1 MLEFPIKR
9 TIIIDDTKKKGR
21 GRKKKKDDGEKTI
34 INGTV
39 NLPQKKVLK
48 KMDPLPK
55 NAKNL
60 VIVESPAKAKTI
72 ERFLGT
78 EYKVMASR
86 GHLRDLPRNQ
96 FGVNIADHFAPTY
109 TNMFDKRKLIE
120 ELQDE
125 FIRSKKVYLATDPD
139 REGEAISW
147 HLAHLLDMN
156 PEEKCRVMFHE
167 ITKKA
172 VLAGMEEPG
181 VIDLQKVDA
190 QQARRVL
197 DRIVGYKLSPL
208 LWKKVCK
215 GLSAGRVQSVA
226 VRLICEREEE
236 IKAFVP
242 EEYWT
247 VSGTYR
253 TENGMMLTTELTKI
267 DGEKAKIDS
276 GDTAKQIAFD
286 LQWEERGEKNHE
298 PDCITKVEKR
308 KRRRQPQPPFT
319 TSTMQQECVSK
330 LNFGAKKTMM
340 LAQQLYEGLDIGEQG
355 HIGLITYMRTDS
367 TRINDDMIQSARE
380 FIVSTY
386 GKEYVPEKARIY
398 KTKQTSQDAHEAI
411 RPTSLELTPAKV
423 SDFLSKD
430 QLRLYTLIWNRFLA
444 SQMESAET
452 EHMTIAIISGIYE
465 LRAAGYKVLFKG
477 FTELYEDAK
486 KDKTLTEL
494 PHISPNTIVH
504 NTAVDPGQHFT
515 QPPARYTEASLIK
528 TLEEKGI
535 GRPSTYAPIMDTIQ
549 NRNYVEKKDKQF
561 IPTELGTIIVDLL
574 KKYFEQIINVG
585 FTAHMEEELDSIE
598 QGKDTYA
605 HVLTEFY
612 EIFKPEMDVA
622 EENMEK
628 VTVAG
633 QEAGQICELCG
644 SPMVYKFGRFG
655 KFLACSNFPDCR
667 NTKAI
672 VEDLGIT
679 CPKCGKGTLIK
690 RKSKRGRIFYGCSE
704 YPECDFVLWNQPVN
718 KKCSKCGSI
727 MTIKHY
733 KKGPD
738 KLFCSNAEC
747 ENHKKGEVVNEE

>member
-9 TIIIDDTKKKGR
+9 TIIIDDTKKKKR
-21 GRKKKKDDGEKTI
+21 GRKKKADGEKMI

-39 NLPQKKVLK
+39 NLPEKKPLK
-48 KMDPLPK
+48 KLDPLPK

-72 ERFLGT
+72 ERFLGS

-96 FGVNIADHFAPTY
+96 FGVNIEDGFTPSY
-109 TNMFDKRKLIE
+109 TNMWDKRKLIE
-120 ELQDE
+120 ELQNE
-125 FIRSKKVYLATDPD
+125 YVRSKKVYLATDPD

-147 HLAHLLDMN
+147 HLAHLLEMD
-156 PEEKCRVMFHE
+156 PKDTCRVMFHE
-167 ITKKA
+167 ITEKA
-172 VLAGMEEPG
+172 VLAGMQDPEP
-181 VIDLQKVDA
+181 IDLQKVDA

-247 VSGTYR
+247 VSGTYK
-253 TENGMMLTTELTKI
+253 TEDGQVLTTELVKI
-267 DGEKAKIDS
+267 HGEKAAIGD
-276 GDTAKQIAFD
+276 GDTAARIAAD
-286 LQWEERGEKNHE
+286 LQWEANGQDGHA
-298 PDCITKVEKR
+298 PDRITKVEKR
-308 KRRRQPQPPFT
+308 KRKRQPQPPFT

-340 LAQQLYEGLDIGEQG
+340 LAQQLYEGLDIGDRG
-355 HIGLITYMRTDS
+355 HVGLITYMRTDS
-367 TRINDDMIQSARE
+367 TRINDDMIQAARE
-380 FIVSTY
+380 FVTANY
-386 GKEYVPEKARIY
+386 GEEYIPPKPRVY
-398 KTKQTSQDAHEAI
+398 KTKQSSQDAHEAI
-411 RPTSLELTPAKV
+411 RPTSLELMPSVVAPY
-423 SDFLSKD
+423 LSRD
-430 QLRLYTLIWNRFLA
+430 QLRLYTLVWNRFLA
-444 SQMESAET
+444 SQMEAVET
-452 EHMTIAIISGIYE
+452 EHMAITIACDPYE

-477 FTELYEDAK
+477 FTELYEDTK
-486 KDKTLTEL
+486 KDKTLSEL
-494 PHISPNTIVH
+494 PHIEEGTLVH
-504 NTAVDPGQHFT
+504 NQTVEPIQHFT

-561 IPTELGTIIVDLL
+561 VPTELGVVIVDLL
-574 KKYFEQIINVG
+574 KKFFERIINVG
-585 FTAHMEEELDSIE
+585 FTAHMEEELDAIE
-598 QGKDTYA
+598 QGKDTYT
-605 HVLTEFY
+605 HVLQEFY
-612 EIFKPEMDVA
+612 DVFKPEMDVA
-622 EENMEK
+622 EEQMEK

-633 QEAGQICELCG
+633 QDSGQVCELCG
-644 SPMVYKFGRFG
+644 APMVYKFGRFG
-655 KFLACSNFPDCR
+655 KFLACSNFPECR

-690 RKSKRGRIFYGCSE
+690 RKSKRGRVFYGCSE
-704 YPECDFVLWNQPVN
+704 YPACDFVLWNQPVD
-718 KKCSKCGSI
+718 KKCPVCGSI
-727 MTIKHY
+727 MIVKHY

-738 KLFCSNAEC
+738 KIFCSNAEC

>member
-9 TIIIDDTKKKGR
+9 TIIIDDTKKKKR
-21 GRKKKKDDGEKTI
+21 GRKKKADGEKMI

-39 NLPQKKVLK
+39 NLPEKKPLK
-48 KMDPLPK
+48 KLDPLPK

-72 ERFLGT
+72 ERFLGS

-96 FGVNIADHFAPTY
+96 FGVNIEDGFTPSY
-109 TNMFDKRKLIE
+109 TNMWDKRKLIE
-120 ELQDE
+120 ELQNE
-125 FIRSKKVYLATDPD
+125 YVRSKKVYLATDPD

-147 HLAHLLDMN
+147 HLAHLLEMD
-156 PEEKCRVMFHE
+156 PKDTCRVMFHE
-167 ITKKA
+167 ITEKA
-172 VLAGMEEPG
+172 VHAGMQDPEP
-181 VIDLQKVDA
+181 IDLQKVDA

-247 VSGTYR
+247 VSGTYK
-253 TENGMMLTTELTKI
+253 TEDGQVLTTELVKI
-267 DGEKAKIDS
+267 HGEKAAIGD
-276 GDTAKQIAFD
+276 GDTAARIAAD
-286 LQWEERGEKNHE
+286 LQWEANGQDGHA
-298 PDCITKVEKR
+298 PDRITKVEKR
-308 KRRRQPQPPFT
+308 KRKRQPQPPFT

-340 LAQQLYEGLDIGEQG
+340 LAQQLYEGLDIGDRG
-355 HIGLITYMRTDS
+355 HVGLITYMRTDS
-367 TRINDDMIQSARE
+367 TRINDDMIQAARE
-380 FIVSTY
+380 FVTANY
-386 GKEYVPEKARIY
+386 GEEYIPPKPRVY
-398 KTKQTSQDAHEAI
+398 KTKQSSQDAHEAI
-411 RPTSLELTPAKV
+411 RPTSLELMPSVVAPY
-423 SDFLSKD
+423 LSRD
-430 QLRLYTLIWNRFLA
+430 QLRLYTLVWNRFLA
-444 SQMESAET
+444 SQMEAVET
-452 EHMTIAIISGIYE
+452 EHMAITITCAPYE

-477 FTELYEDAK
+477 FTELYEDTK
-486 KDKTLTEL
+486 KDKTLSEL
-494 PHISPNTIVH
+494 PHMEEGTLVH
-504 NTAVDPGQHFT
+504 NQTVEPIQHFT

-561 IPTELGTIIVDLL
+561 VPTELGVVIVDLL
-574 KKYFEQIINVG
+574 KKFFERIINVG
-585 FTAHMEEELDSIE
+585 FTAHMEEELDAIE
-598 QGKDTYA
+598 QGKDTYT
-605 HVLTEFY
+605 HVLQEFY
-612 EIFKPEMDVA
+612 DVFKPEMDVA
-622 EENMEK
+622 EEQMEK

-633 QEAGQICELCG
+633 QDSGQVCELCG
-644 SPMVYKFGRFG
+644 APMVYKFGRFG
-655 KFLACSNFPDCR
+655 KFLACSNFPECR

-690 RKSKRGRIFYGCSE
+690 RKSKRGRVFYGCSE
-704 YPECDFVLWNQPVN
+704 YPACDFVLWNQPVD
-718 KKCSKCGSI
+718 KKCPVCGSI
-727 MTIKHY
+727 MIVKHY

-738 KLFCSNAEC
+738 KIFCSNAEC

>member
-9 TIIIDDTKKKGR
+9 TIIIDDTKKKKR
-21 GRKKKKDDGEKTI
+21 GRKKKEDGEKMI

-39 NLPQKKVLK
+39 NLPEKKPLK
-48 KMDPLPK
+48 KLVPLPK

-72 ERFLGT
+72 ERFLGS

-96 FGVNIADHFAPTY
+96 FGVNIEDGFTPSY
-109 TNMFDKRKLIE
+109 TNMWDKRKLIE
-120 ELQDE
+120 ELQNE
-125 FIRSKKVYLATDPD
+125 YVRSKKVYLATDPD

-147 HLAHLLDMN
+147 HLAHLLEMD
-156 PEEKCRVMFHE
+156 PHDKCRVMFHE
-167 ITKKA
+167 ITEKA
-172 VLAGMEEPG
+172 VHVGMEDPEP
-181 VIDLQKVDA
+181 IDLQKVDA

-247 VSGTYR
+247 VSGTYK
-253 TENGMMLTTELTKI
+253 TEDGQMLTTELVKI
-267 DGEKAKIDS
+267 HGKKAVIAD
-276 GDTAKQIAFD
+276 GDTANQIAAD
-286 LQWEERGEKNHE
+286 LQWEHNGQVNHE
-298 PDCITKVEKR
+298 PDRITKVEKR
-308 KRRRQPQPPFT
+308 KRKRQPQPPFT

-340 LAQQLYEGLDIGEQG
+340 LAQQLYEGLDMGERG
-355 HIGLITYMRTDS
+355 HVGLITYMRTDS
-367 TRINDDMIQSARE
+367 TRINDDMIQAARE
-380 FIVSTY
+380 FVTANY
-386 GKEYVPEKARIY
+386 GDEYIPPQARVY
-398 KTKQTSQDAHEAI
+398 KTKQSSQDAHEAI
-411 RPTSLELTPAKV
+411 RPTSLEFTPSVVAPYV
-423 SDFLSKD
+423 SRD

-444 SQMESAET
+444 SQMEAVET
-452 EHMTIAIISGIYE
+452 EHMAITITCEPYE
-465 LRAAGYKVLFKG
+465 LRAAGYKVVFKG

-486 KDKTLTEL
+486 KDKTLSEL
-494 PHISPNTIVH
+494 PHIEQDTVVH
-504 NTAVDPGQHFT
+504 NQTVEPIQHFT

-561 IPTELGTIIVDLL
+561 VPTELGVVIVDLL
-574 KKYFEQIINVG
+574 KKFFERIINVG
-585 FTAHMEEELDSIE
+585 FTAHMEEELDAIE
-598 QGKDTYA
+598 QGKDTYQ
-605 HVLTEFY
+605 HVLQEFY
-612 EIFKPEMDVA
+612 DVFKPEMDVA
-622 EENMEK
+622 ETQMEK

-633 QEAGQICELCG
+633 QESGQVCELCG
-644 SPMVYKFGRFG
+644 APMVYKFGRFG
-655 KFLACSNFPDCR
+655 KFLACSNFPECR

-690 RKSKRGRIFYGCSE
+690 RKSKRGRVFYGCSE
-704 YPECDFVLWNQPVN
+704 YPACDFVLWNQPVD
-718 KKCSKCGSI
+718 KKCPQCGSI
-727 MTIKHY
+727 MIVKHY

-738 KLFCSNAEC
+738 KIFCSNAEC

>member
-9 TIIIDDTKKKGR
+9 TIIIDDTKKKKR
-21 GRKKKKDDGEKTI
+21 GRKKKADGEKMI

-39 NLPQKKVLK
+39 NLPEKKPLK
-48 KMDPLPK
+48 KLDPLPK

-72 ERFLGT
+72 ERFLGSD
-78 EYKVMASR
+78 YKVMASR

-96 FGVNIADHFAPTY
+96 FGVNIEDGFTPSY
-109 TNMFDKRKLIE
+109 TNMWDKRKLIE
-120 ELQDE
+120 ELQNE
-125 FIRSKKVYLATDPD
+125 YVRSKKVYLATDPD

-147 HLAHLLDMN
+147 HLAHLLEMD
-156 PEEKCRVMFHE
+156 PHDKCRVMFHE
-167 ITKKA
+167 ITEKA
-172 VLAGMEEPG
+172 VHAGMQDPEP
-181 VIDLQKVDA
+181 IDLQKVDA

-247 VSGTYR
+247 VSGTYQ
-253 TENGMMLTTELTKI
+253 TEDGQVLTTELVKI
-267 DGEKAKIDS
+267 DGEKAAIGD
-276 GDTAKQIAFD
+276 GDTATRIAAD
-286 LQWEERGEKNHE
+286 LQWEANGQEGHA
-298 PDCITKVEKR
+298 PDRITKVEKR
-308 KRRRQPQPPFT
+308 KRKRQPQPPFT

-340 LAQQLYEGLDIGEQG
+340 LAQQLYEGLDIGERG
-355 HIGLITYMRTDS
+355 HVGLITYMRTDS
-367 TRINDDMIQSARE
+367 TRINDDMIQAARE
-380 FIVSTY
+380 FVAANY
-386 GKEYVPEKARIY
+386 GEAYIPPKPRVY
-398 KTKQTSQDAHEAI
+398 KTKQSSQDAHEAI
-411 RPTSLELTPAKV
+411 RPTSLELTPSV
-423 SDFLSKD
+423 VTPYLSRD
-430 QLRLYTLIWNRFLA
+430 QLRLYTLVWNRFLA
-444 SQMESAET
+444 SQMEAVET
-452 EHMTIAIISGIYE
+452 EHMAITIACAPYE

-477 FTELYEDAK
+477 FTELYEDTK
-486 KDKTLTEL
+486 KDKTLSEL
-494 PHISPNTIVH
+494 PHIEEGTLVH
-504 NTAVDPGQHFT
+504 NQTVEPIQHFT

-561 IPTELGTIIVDLL
+561 VPTELGVVIVDLL
-574 KKYFEQIINVG
+574 KKFFERIINVG
-585 FTAHMEEELDSIE
+585 FTAHMEEELDAIE
-598 QGKDTYA
+598 QGNDTYT
-605 HVLTEFY
+605 HVLQEFY
-612 EIFKPEMDVA
+612 DVFKPEMDAA
-622 EENMEK
+622 EEQMEK

-633 QEAGQICELCG
+633 QDSGQVCELCG
-644 SPMVYKFGRFG
+644 APMVYKFGRFG
-655 KFLACSNFPDCR
+655 KFLACSNFPECR

-690 RKSKRGRIFYGCSE
+690 RKSKRGRVFYGCSE
-704 YPECDFVLWNQPVN
+704 YPECDFVLWNQPVD
-718 KKCSKCGSI
+718 KKCPVCGSI
-727 MTIKHY
+727 MIVKHY

-738 KLFCSNAEC
+738 KIFCSNAEC

>member
-9 TIIIDDTKKKGR
+9 TIIIDDTKKKKR
-21 GRKKKKDDGEKTI
+21 GRKKKADGEKMI

-39 NLPQKKVLK
+39 NLPEKKPLK
-48 KMDPLPK
+48 KLDPLPK

-72 ERFLGT
+72 ERFLGSD
-78 EYKVMASR
+78 YKVMASR

-96 FGVNIADHFAPTY
+96 FGVNIEDGFTPSY
-109 TNMFDKRKLIE
+109 TNMWDKRKLIE
-120 ELQDE
+120 ELQNE
-125 FIRSKKVYLATDPD
+125 YVRSKKVYLATDPD

-147 HLAHLLDMN
+147 HLAHLLEMD
-156 PEEKCRVMFHE
+156 PHDKCRVMFHE
-167 ITKKA
+167 ITEKA
-172 VLAGMEEPG
+172 VLAGMQDPEP
-181 VIDLQKVDA
+181 IDLQKVDA

-247 VSGTYR
+247 VSGTYK
-253 TENGMMLTTELTKI
+253 TEDGQVLTTELVKI
-267 DGEKAKIDS
+267 HGEKAAIGD
-276 GDTAKQIAFD
+276 GDTAARIAAD
-286 LQWEERGEKNHE
+286 LQWEANGQENHAS
-298 PDCITKVEKR
+298 DRITKVEKR
-308 KRRRQPQPPFT
+308 KRKRQPQPPFT

-340 LAQQLYEGLDIGEQG
+340 LAQQLYEGLDIGDRG
-355 HIGLITYMRTDS
+355 HVGLITYMRTDS
-367 TRINDDMIQSARE
+367 TRINDDMIQAARE
-380 FIVSTY
+380 FVTANY
-386 GKEYVPEKARIY
+386 GEEYIPPKPRVY
-398 KTKQTSQDAHEAI
+398 KTKQSSQDAHEAI
-411 RPTSLELTPAKV
+411 RPTSLELTPSVVAPY
-423 SDFLSKD
+423 LSRD
-430 QLRLYTLIWNRFLA
+430 QLRLYTLVWNRFLA
-444 SQMESAET
+444 SQMEAVET
-452 EHMTIAIISGIYE
+452 EHMAITIACDPYE

-477 FTELYEDAK
+477 FTELYEDTK
-486 KDKTLTEL
+486 KDKTLSEL
-494 PHISPNTIVH
+494 PHIEEGTLVH
-504 NTAVDPGQHFT
+504 NQTVEPIQHFT

-561 IPTELGTIIVDLL
+561 VPTELGVVIVDLL
-574 KKYFEQIINVG
+574 KKFFERIINVG
-585 FTAHMEEELDSIE
+585 FTAHMEEELDAIE
-598 QGKDTYA
+598 QGKDTYT
-605 HVLTEFY
+605 HVLQEFY
-612 EIFKPEMDVA
+612 DVFKPEMDVA
-622 EENMEK
+622 EEQMEK

-633 QEAGQICELCG
+633 QDSGQVCELCG
-644 SPMVYKFGRFG
+644 APMVYKFGRFG
-655 KFLACSNFPDCR
+655 KFLACSNFPECR

-690 RKSKRGRIFYGCSE
+690 RKSKRGRVFYGCSE
-704 YPECDFVLWNQPVN
+704 YPECDFVLWNQPVD
-718 KKCSKCGSI
+718 KKCPVCGSI
-727 MTIKHY
+727 MIVKHY

-738 KLFCSNAEC
+738 KIFCSNAEC

>member
-9 TIIIDDTKKKGR
+9 TIIIDDTKKKKR
-21 GRKKKKDDGEKTI
+21 GRKKKDDGEKMV

-39 NLPQKKVLK
+39 NLPKKEPLK
-48 KMDPLPK
+48 KLSPLPK

-72 ERFLGT
+72 ERFLGSD
-78 EYKVMASR
+78 YKVMASR

-96 FGVNIADHFAPTY
+96 FGVNIEDGFTPSY
-109 TNMFDKRKLIE
+109 TNMWDKRKLIE
-120 ELQDE
+120 ELQHE
-125 FIRSKKVYLATDPD
+125 YVRSKNVFLATDPD

-147 HLAHLLDMN
+147 HLAHLLEMDPN
-156 PEEKCRVMFHE
+156 DKCRVMFHE

-172 VLAGMEEPG
+172 VLAGIEHAEP
-181 VIDLQKVDA
+181 IDLQKVDA

-236 IKAFVP
+236 IKAFIP

-247 VSGTYR
+247 VGGTYH
-253 TENGMMLTTELTKI
+253 TDDGHDLFTELVKI
-267 DGEKAKIDS
+267 DGKKAEIAD
-276 GDTAKQIAFD
+276 GETAHRIAAD
-286 LQWEERGEKNHE
+286 LMWEQQGQADHE
-298 PDCITKVEKR
+298 PDRIEKVEKR
-308 KRRRQPQPPFT
+308 KRKRQPQPPFT

-340 LAQQLYEGLDIGEQG
+340 LAQQLYEGLDIGDRG
-355 HIGLITYMRTDS
+355 HVGLITYMRTDS
-367 TRINDDMIQSARE
+367 TRINDDMVDAARV
-380 FIVSTY
+380 FIVANY
-386 GKEYVPEKARIY
+386 GPDYIPPKARVY

-411 RPTSLELTPAKV
+411 RPTSLELTPSV
-423 SDFLSKD
+423 VMPYLTRD

-444 SQMESAET
+444 SQMEAVET
-452 EHMTIAIISGIYE
+452 EHMAITISCAPYE
-465 LRAAGYKVLFKG
+465 LRASGYKVLFKG
-477 FTELYEDAK
+477 FTELYEDVK
-486 KDKTLTEL
+486 RDKTLSEL
-494 PHISPNTIVH
+494 PHMEEGTIVH
-504 NTAVDPGQHFT
+504 NKKVEPAQHFT

-561 IPTELGTIIVDLL
+561 VPTELGVVIVDLL
-574 KKYFEQIINVG
+574 KRFFERIINVG
-585 FTAHMEEELDSIE
+585 FTAYMEEELDNIE
-598 QGKDTYA
+598 QGKDSYA
-605 HVLTEFY
+605 HVLQEFY
-612 EIFKPEMDVA
+612 DVFQPEMDVA
-622 EENMEK
+622 ESQMEK
-628 VTVAG
+628 ITVAG
-633 QEAGQICELCG
+633 QESGQVCELCG
-644 SPMVYKFGRFG
+644 APMVYKFGRFG
-655 KFLACSNFPDCR
+655 KFLACSNFPECR

-679 CPKCGKGTLIK
+679 CPKCGKGNLIK
-690 RKSKRGRIFYGCSE
+690 RKSKRGRVFYGCSE
-704 YPECDFVLWNQPVN
+704 YPECDFVLWNEPVA
-718 KKCSKCGSI
+718 KTCPECGSI
-727 MTIKHY
+727 MIVKHY

-738 KLFCSNAEC
+738 KIFCSNAEC

>member
-1 MLEFPIKR
+1 MLEVPIKR
-9 TIIIDDTKKKGR
+9 TIIIDDTKKKKR
-21 GRKKKKDDGEKTI
+21 GRKKKADGEKMVI
-34 INGTV
+34 HGTV
-39 NLPQKKVLK
+39 NLPKKEPLK

-72 ERFLGT
+72 EKFLGNS
-78 EYKVMASR
+78 YKVLASR

-96 FGVNIADHFAPTY
+96 FGVNIEENFFPTY
-109 TNMFDKRKLIE
+109 TNMWDKRKLIE
-120 ELQDE
+120 ELQNE
-125 FIRSKKVYLATDPD
+125 YVRSKKVYLATDPD

-147 HLAHLLDMN
+147 HLAHLLDMD
-156 PEEKCRVMFHE
+156 PHEKCRIMFHE

-172 VLAGMEEPG
+172 VLAGLEDPEP
-181 VIDLQKVDA
+181 INLQKVDA

-236 IKAFVP
+236 IKAFIP

-247 VSGTYR
+247 IGGIYKTVDGLD
-253 TENGMMLTTELTKI
+253 LTTELTKI
-267 DGEKAKIDS
+267 DGKKAKIDD
-276 GDTAKQIAFD
+276 GETANKIAAD
-286 LQWEERGEKNHE
+286 LQWEKQGVEGHAA
-298 PDCITKVEKR
+298 DVITKVEKR
-308 KRRRQPQPPFT
+308 KRKRQPQPPFT

-355 HIGLITYMRTDS
+355 HVGLITYMRTDS
-367 TRINDDMIQSARE
+367 TRINDDMIQTARD
-380 FIVSTY
+380 FVTANY
-386 GKEYVPEKARIY
+386 GAEYLPPSPRVY

-411 RPTSLELTPAKV
+411 RPTSLELTPHMVAP
-423 SDFLSKD
+423 FLSKD

-444 SQMESAET
+444 SQMESVET
-452 EHMTIAIISGIYE
+452 EHIAILIESGKYE
-465 LRAAGYKVLFKG
+465 LKAAGYKVVFKG
-477 FTELYEDAK
+477 FTELYEDTK
-486 KDKTLTEL
+486 KDKTLSEL
-494 PHISPNTIVH
+494 PHIEANTVVH
-504 NTAVDPGQHFT
+504 NQSVTPTQHFT

-561 IPTELGTIIVDLL
+561 IPTELGVIIVNLL

-585 FTAHMEEELDSIE
+585 FTAHMEEELDDIE

-605 HVLTEFY
+605 HVLQEFY
-612 EIFKPEMDVA
+612 DIFKPEMDTA
-622 EENMEK
+622 EANMEK
-628 VTVAG
+628 VTIAG
-633 QEAGQICELCG
+633 EDSGQVCEVCG
-644 SPMVYKFGRFG
+644 APMVYKFGRFG
-655 KFLACSNFPDCR
+655 KFLACSNFPECR

-672 VEDLGIT
+672 VEDLGIP

-690 RKSKRGRIFYGCSE
+690 RKSKRGRVFYGCSE
-704 YPECDFVLWNQPVN
+704 YPACDFVLWNEPVN
-718 KKCSKCGSI
+718 KKCEKCGSI
-727 MTIKHY
+727 MIIKHY

-738 KLFCSNAEC
+738 KLFCSNPEC
-747 ENHKKGEVVNEE
+747 ENHKNGEIVNEE

>member
-9 TIIIDDTKKKGR
+9 TIVIDDTKKKKKA
-21 GRKKKKDDGEKTI
+21 KKKGKDEKLV

-39 NLPQKKVLK
+39 HLPKKEPLK
-48 KMDPLPK
+48 KLDPLPK

-72 ERFLGT
+72 ERFLGKD
-78 EYKVMASR
+78 YKVMASR

-96 FGVNIADHFAPTY
+96 LGVNIEDNFTPVY

-120 ELQDE
+120 ELQNE
-125 FIRSKKVYLATDPD
+125 YVRSKNVFLATDPD

-147 HLAHLLDMN
+147 HLAHLLEID
-156 PEEKCRVMFHE
+156 PKTTCRVMFHE

-172 VLAGMEEPG
+172 VMEGMEHPES
-181 VIDLQKVDA
+181 IDLKKVDA

-197 DRIVGYKLSPL
+197 DRIMGYKLSPL

-247 VSGTYR
+247 IEGTYT
-253 TENGMMLTTELTKI
+253 TEDGLDLQAELTKI
-267 DGEKAKIDS
+267 KGKKASIATKEEADAIALSLGWEKEKAKD
-276 GDTAKQIAFD
+276 
-286 LQWEERGEKNHE
+286 HE
-298 PDCITKVEKR
+298 PDCIDKVEVRTR
-308 KRRRQPQPPFT
+308 KRQPAPPFT

-340 LAQQLYEGLDIGEQG
+340 LAQQLYEGLDIGDYG
-355 HIGLITYMRTDS
+355 HVGLITYMRTDS
-367 TRINDDMIQSARE
+367 VRINDDMIQQVRD
-380 FIVSTY
+380 FITSTY
-386 GKEYVPEKARIY
+386 GAEYIPTKPHVYKA
-398 KTKQTSQDAHEAI
+398 KSSSQDAHEAI
-411 RPTSLELTPAKV
+411 RPTSLDLTPAAV
-423 SDFLSKD
+423 SEYLSRD

-444 SQMESAET
+444 SQMAPVVT
-452 EHMTIAIISGIYE
+452 DHMAVIIHSGDYE
-465 LRAAGYKVLFKG
+465 LRASGYTVKFRG
-477 FTELYEDAK
+477 FTQLYEDVK
-486 KDKTLTEL
+486 KDKALRAL
-494 PHISPNTIVH
+494 PEVKKGSIVH
-504 NTAVDPGQHFT
+504 NKKIDTLQHFT

-561 IPTELGTIIVDLL
+561 IPTELGFVIVDLL
-574 KKYFEQIINVG
+574 KQYFERIINVG
-585 FTAHMEEELDSIE
+585 FTAHMEEELDGIE
-598 QGKDTYA
+598 QGKESYV
-605 HVLTEFY
+605 HVLKDFY
-612 EIFKPEMDVA
+612 DVFEPELENA
-622 EENMEK
+622 EKSMEK
-628 VTVAG
+628 VTILG
-633 QEAGQICELCG
+633 QESGEVCELCG
-644 SPMVYKFGRFG
+644 APMVYKFGRFG
-655 KFLACSNFPDCR
+655 KFLACSNFPECR

-679 CPKCGKGTLIK
+679 CPKCNKGSLIK
-690 RKSKRGRIFYGCSE
+690 RKSKRGRVFYGCSE
-704 YPECDFVLWNQPVN
+704 YPHCDFVLWNQPID
-718 KKCSKCGSI
+718 KKCSLCGSI

-738 KLFCSNAEC
+738 KLFCSNEEC
-747 ENHKKGEVVNEE
+747 ENHKKGEIVNEE

>member
-9 TIIIDDTKKKGR
+9 TIIIDDAKKKKR
-21 GRKKKKDDGEKTI
+21 GRKKKGDGEKTVI
-34 INGTV
+34 HGTV
-39 NLPQKKVLK
+39 NLPKKEPLK
-48 KMDPLPK
+48 KLDPLPK

-72 ERFLGT
+72 ERFLGSG
-78 EYKVMASR
+78 YKVMASR

-96 FGVNIADHFAPTY
+96 FGVNIEDGFVPTY
-109 TNMFDKRKLIE
+109 TNMWDKRKLIE
-120 ELQDE
+120 DLQNE
-125 FIRSKKVYLATDPD
+125 YIRSKKVYLATDPD

-147 HLAHLLDMN
+147 HLAHLLEID
-156 PEEKCRVMFHE
+156 PHDKCRIMFHE

-172 VLAGMEEPG
+172 ILEAIKDPEP
-181 VIDLQKVDA
+181 IDLKKVDA

-226 VRLICEREEE
+226 VRLICEREEA

-247 VSGTYR
+247 VSGTYT
-253 TENGMMLTTELTKI
+253 TEDGLTLPTELTKI
-267 DGEKAKIDS
+267 DGKKAEIP
-276 GDTAKQIAFD
+276 TQEAAETIAHD
-286 LQWEERGEKNHE
+286 LTWESRGETHD
-298 PDCITKVEKR
+298 PDMIVKVEKR
-308 KRRRQPQPPFT
+308 KRKRQPQPPFT

-340 LAQQLYEGLDIGEQG
+340 LAQQLYEGLDMGDQG
-355 HIGLITYMRTDS
+355 HVGLITYMRTDS
-367 TRINDDMIQSARE
+367 VRINDDMVQAARE
-380 FIVSTY
+380 FITSNY
-386 GKEYVPEKARIY
+386 GEEYIPEKPRVY

-411 RPTSLELTPAKV
+411 RPTSLELTPYKV
-423 SDFLSKD
+423 SEFLSRD

-444 SQMESAET
+444 SQMESVDT
-452 EHMTIAIISGIYE
+452 EHMAIIINSGRYE
-465 LRAAGYKVLFKG
+465 LRAAGYKILFKG

-486 KDKTLTEL
+486 KDKTLAEL
-494 PHISPNTIVH
+494 PHISANTVVH
-504 NTAVDPGQHFT
+504 NQSVTPQQHFT

-561 IPTELGTIIVDLL
+561 VPTELGVIIVDLL
-574 KKYFEQIINVG
+574 KKYFAQIINVG
-585 FTAHMEEELDSIE
+585 FTAHMEEELDAIE
-598 QGKDTYA
+598 QGKDTYR
-605 HVLTEFY
+605 HVLQEFY
-612 EIFKPEMDVA
+612 DIFKPEMDEA
-622 EENMEK
+622 EEKMEK
-628 VTVAG
+628 VTISG
-633 QEAGQICELCG
+633 QDSGQVCELCG
-644 SPMVYKFGRFG
+644 APMVYKFGRFG
-655 KFLACSNFPDCR
+655 KFLACSNFPECR

-679 CPKCGKGTLIK
+679 CPKGGKGTLIK
-690 RKSKRGRIFYGCSE
+690 RKSKRGRVFYGCSQ
-704 YPECDFVLWNQPVN
+704 YPECDFVLWNQPVD
-718 KKCSKCGSI
+718 KKCPVCGSI
-727 MTIKHY
+727 MIVKHY

-738 KLFCSNAEC
+738 KIFCSNAEC